1 MLMSF
6 EAGTRGGMSI
16 GSHRYEKTNNP
27 YMKVSYNPKKANKY
41 LGYFDENNL
50 YGYAMSQP
58 LPTGGFKWMTKTQL
72 KRWEKLPCILEV
84 DLEYPKELHDLHNDY
99 PLAPESILINGV
111 YKLTPNF
118 KDKEN
123 YPIHHM
129 VLKQS
134 LSLGMKLVKI
144 QVHCITFKEIN
155 WMKPYI
161 DLSTDLRAKATT
173 EFEKDFF
180 KLMNNSV
187 FGKTMENIRNR
198 RDIHLVTS
206 EEAVKKLVI
215 KINYK
220 TCTIFSENLAGV
232 HMSKAKLVFN

>member
-1 MLMSF
+1 MLF
-6 EAGTRGGMSI
+6 EAGTRGGISI
-16 GSHRYEKTNNP
+16 CSHRYGKANNP
-27 YMKVSYNPKKANKY
+27 YMKEQHNPKEPNKY
-41 LGYFDENNL
+41 MMFLDANNL

-58 LPTGGFKWMTKTQL
+58 LPTVGFKWMTKTQL

-99 PLAPESILINGV
+99 PLAPESIPINGV

-123 YPIHHM
+123 YPIHHT
-129 VLKQS
+129 VLKQY

-144 QVHCITFKEIN
+144 QVHCITFNESN

-161 DLSTDLRAKATT
+161 DLNTDLRAKATT

-180 KLMNNSV
+180 KL
-187 FGKTMENIRNR
+187 
-198 RDIHLVTS
+198 
-206 EEAVKKLVI
+206 
-215 KINYK
+215 IN
-220 TCTIFSENLAGV
+220 TLFLER
-232 HMSKAKLVFN
+232 